1 MTSNRPGEA
10 DRRRLSAKIAA
21 GLILG
26 IAFGLFMGERATIL
40 EVIADGYIKLLQMMV
55 LPYVTVSIIGGLGA
69 LNGPQG
75 LALVKR
81 VGLVLVVLWVAALA
95 MVFLFPLMFPPHET
109 ASFFSASLIRDR
121 ESFDFL
127 SLYIPTNPF
136 NSLANNIVPAVVL
149 FSVVIGT
156 ALINIPDK
164 ARLLDVLAVVS
175 SAVMKATHFIIALTP
190 YGVFA
195 IAAVV
200 AGTLSVAEFERLQV
214 YLISYVGMSLLI
226 SFWLLPGLVAALTPV
241 PYGALVARTR
251 NALAMAFMTTSLL
264 AVLPMLTEEARALV
278 QEYGGLDDHQASA
291 TDVVVPVSFN
301 FPHTGKLLSL
311 SFLLF
316 AGWFADARVPFW
328 NYPKLAGAGLLSLF
342 GNVNAAIPFML
353 DLLRIPA
360 DTFRL
365 FVTSGIINAR
375 FGTLVA
381 AVHTLTIA
389 VLGTCA
395 VTRTL
400 TFDARKILRFAIIT
414 CVATAALVGST
425 RVLLQTALHTRY
437 DKDVLLSG
445 MGMLRDR
452 GPARVYTT
460 AGEAPPL
467 PAARGSLLDRV
478 RSRGALRVGYFDD
491 SLPYVFVNTHGA
503 LVGFDVE
510 MALQLARDLHVAAE
524 LVRVDRAVL
533 ESGIDPA
540 LCDVVMSGVAI
551 TADRAGGTQFTTT
564 YLDETLALIVPD
576 HRAAD
581 FGEWPQIREMGP
593 VRLGV
598 PAVTTLVER
607 VREQLPEAVLVPVN
621 GMDDIFAPRNPPLDA
636 AIATAERGSA
646 YTILHPAYA
655 VAVPKPRPFKVPL
668 AYAVAG
674 RDASLT
680 TMINTWIELQRKNGT
695 VDELFSYWILGE
707 NALPQQPRWSVIRD
721 ILHWVR

>member
-1 MTSNRPGEA
+1 VTSNRHVEA
-10 DRRRLSAKIAA
+10 ERRTLSAKIAV
-21 GLILG
+21 GLVLG
-26 IAFGLFMGERATIL
+26 IAFGLFVGEWATML
-40 EVIADGYIKLLQMMV
+40 DVIADGYIKLLQMTV

-75 LALVKR
+75 VALVKR
-81 VGLVLVVLWVAALA
+81 VGLVLVLLWVAALA
-95 MVFLFPLMFPPHET
+95 MVFLFPLMFPPRET
-109 ASFFSASLIRDR
+109 ASFFSSSLIQDR

-127 SLYIPTNPF
+127 SLYIPANPF

-149 FSVVIGT
+149 FSVIIGT

-200 AGTLSVAEFERLQV
+200 AGTLSLAEFERLQV
-214 YLISYVGMSLLI
+214 YLISYVGMALLI
-226 SFWLLPGLVAALTPV
+226 AFWVLPGLVAALTPV
-241 PYGALVARTR
+241 PYGALIARTR

-264 AVLPMLTEEARALV
+264 AVLPILTEEAKALV
-278 QEYGGLDDHQASA
+278 KEYGGLDDHQASA

-301 FPHTGKLLSL
+301 FPHTGKVLSL

-328 NYPKLAGAGLLSLF
+328 NYPKLAGAGLLTLF

-400 TFDARKILRFAIIT
+400 TFDARKMLRFAIVT
-414 CVATAALVGST
+414 FAATAALVGGT
-425 RVLLQTALHTRY
+425 RVLLRTALNRPY
-437 DKDVLLSG
+437 DKDAILSG

-452 GPARVYTT
+452 GPARVF
-460 AGEAPPL
+460 ADPAEAPPL
-467 PAARGSLLDRV
+467 PAVTGSLLDRV
-478 RSRGALRVGYFDD
+478 RSRGALRVGYFED

-510 MALQLARDLHVAAE
+510 MALQLARDLRVDAE
-524 LVRVDRAVL
+524 FVRVDRAVL
-533 ESGIDPA
+533 DNGVDPA
-540 LCDVVMSGVAI
+540 LCDIVMSGVAI
-551 TADRAGGTQFTTT
+551 TADRAGRTQFTTS

-576 HRAAD
+576 YRAAD
-581 FGEWPQIREMGP
+581 FSEWSQIRAMGP
-593 VRLGV
+593 LRFGV

-607 VREQLPEAVLVPVN
+607 VREQLPEAALVPIN
-621 GMDDIFAPRNPPLDA
+621 GMDDIFSSRNPPLDA

-655 VAVPKPRPFKVPL
+655 VVVPKPRPFKVPL
-668 AYAVAG
+668 AYAIAG

-680 TMINTWIELQRKNGT
+680 TMLNTWIELQRKNGT
-695 VDELFSYWILGE
+695 ADELFGHWILGE
-707 NALPQQPRWSVIRD
+707 NAAPQRHRWSVLRD
-721 ILHWVR
+721 VLHWVR